1 MAGARRKTADT
12 ATKTSPEKAREEA
25 GAPRAPLEQNA
36 EKKRKPRASQKGDR
50 RRVRVS
56 EGVYRDQYGLA
67 ATVKVNGIQRE
78 KRYPR
83 DTGLRTIQAWRAET
97 RGSLV
102 TLPKAAKHTLEHDA
116 GRYLH
121 QVESELA
128 SIAQRRHN
136 VGLWVAKFGHIR
148 TLVLERHIGE
158 LNQQLHGWRKE
169 RKAATCNHR
178 RDALMNLVRVLYGKK
193 AASGLSDLVTFQKP
207 RAKPRWR
214 TISDVTEVL
223 AQLEP
228 GTKVRARL
236 LLLQWTGMRPSQEG
250 RLTPTDFHLE
260 EEIPYVM
267 VGYGKKGDIA
277 EVPLM
282 NEGLAA
288 AREFIALNAFG
299 KWRTDTANRALAKAA
314 AAAGVPRFT
323 TYQIRHSFG
332 AGLRRTGTDIADIQ
346 DLYGH
351 MNPEMTKRYAP
362 GVKEKHQEAIKRLES
377 ANKKRS
383 GGPRSEEPKAR

>member
-1 MAGARRKTADT
+1 MARARRKAADT

-50 RRVRVS
+50 KRVRVS
-56 EGVYRDQYGLA
+56 EGVYRDRYGLA

-116 GRYLH
+116 PRYLH
-121 QVESELA
+121 QIKSELV
-128 SIAQRRHN
+128 SIPQRRHN

-158 LNQQLHGWRKE
+158 LNEQLHGWRKE
-169 RKAATCNHR
+169 RAAATCNHR

-214 TISDVTEVL
+214 TISDVSEVL
-223 AQLEP
+223 AHLEP

-267 VGYGKKGDIA
+267 VGYGKKGDVA